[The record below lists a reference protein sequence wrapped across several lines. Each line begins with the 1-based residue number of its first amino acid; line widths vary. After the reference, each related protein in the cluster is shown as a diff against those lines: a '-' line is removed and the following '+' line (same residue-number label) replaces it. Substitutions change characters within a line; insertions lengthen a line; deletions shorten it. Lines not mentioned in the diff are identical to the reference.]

1 MKYRDILEIV
11 LGGLECVIFP
21 MILILAQW
29 PTSLLSQKGLS
40 GLSPLY
46 NTIFY
51 YNLQTNE

>member
-29 PTSLLSQKGLS
+29 PTSFIVTKGTVRTVPS
-40 GLSPLY
+40 
-46 NTIFY
+46 I
-51 YNLQTNE
+51 